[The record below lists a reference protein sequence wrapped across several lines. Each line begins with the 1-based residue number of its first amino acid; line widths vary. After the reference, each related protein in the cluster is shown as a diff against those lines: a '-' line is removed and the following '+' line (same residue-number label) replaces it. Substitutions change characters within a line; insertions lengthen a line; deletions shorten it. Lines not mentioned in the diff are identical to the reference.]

1 MSGPSMI
8 TVRRSGIRCAITTCY
23 VARITP
29 MPASRTIRAT
39 GGRRTGPGAS
49 SPTPTLTGP
58 MSLGLQPAST
68 KCSPSRSSMPTR
80 PRQRIPLTPE
90 WTCSTTPT
98 PPSPECHNT
107 IRITAITSSPSIAQ
121 AVASGLIENGG
132 TQRRPELPGSGEE
145 ASGMRVCVPI
155 TDDGQVAVADVAGK
169 EIRDWQEFTV
179 AWGTLH
185 DQGTEGAHHARVARF
200 LRDNQVDAV
209 AVCHVG
215 SGMQRML
222 GSMAIRVVTGPG
234 GDAHSA
240 ARAAG

>member
-1 MSGPSMI
+1 
-8 TVRRSGIRCAITTCY
+8 
-23 VARITP
+23 
-29 MPASRTIRAT
+29 
-39 GGRRTGPGAS
+39 
-49 SPTPTLTGP
+49 
-58 MSLGLQPAST
+58 
-68 KCSPSRSSMPTR
+68 
-80 PRQRIPLTPE
+80 
-90 WTCSTTPT
+90 
-98 PPSPECHNT
+98 
-107 IRITAITSSPSIAQ
+107 
-121 AVASGLIENGG
+121 
-132 TQRRPELPGSGEE
+132 
-145 ASGMRVCVPI
+145 MRVCVPI
-155 TDDGQVAVADVAGK
+155 TDDGQVDPRWGRADRVAVADVAGK